1 MEPLTNGTTKK
12 NGNVQLNLN
21 TILLTVCMTLSGWV
35 LFSINQLDE
44 KIAGMIPLIN
54 ANSSAILDVN
64 KVDAEQSMKI
74 DDLSTRLTKLETM
87 AADHLSTKQ

>member
-1 MEPLTNGTTKK
+1 
-12 NGNVQLNLN
+12 
-21 TILLTVCMTLSGWV
+21 MTLSGWV

-44 KIAGMIPLIN
+44 KIAGMIPLMN

-64 KVDAEQSMKI
+64 KVDAEQSRKI

>member
-1 MEPLTNGTTKK
+1 MEPLTNGTTKR

-21 TILLTVCMTLSGWV
+21 TILLAICMGLSGWV

-44 KIAGMIPLIN
+44 KLAGMMPLIN
-54 ANSSAILDVN
+54 ANSTAILDVN
-64 KVDAEQSMKI
+64 KLDREQSQKI
-74 DDLSTRLTKLETM
+74 EDLSTRLTKLETM